1 MKKIDLTDMTSN
13 LLVLCAVM
21 IAFVPFML
29 GDQLVPITESAIRE
43 STIMFSEFS
52 TFLLKMFS

>member
-13 LLVLCAVM
+13 LLVLSAVM
-21 IAFVPFML
+21 IAFLPFML

-52 TFLLKMFS
+52 SFLLKMFS